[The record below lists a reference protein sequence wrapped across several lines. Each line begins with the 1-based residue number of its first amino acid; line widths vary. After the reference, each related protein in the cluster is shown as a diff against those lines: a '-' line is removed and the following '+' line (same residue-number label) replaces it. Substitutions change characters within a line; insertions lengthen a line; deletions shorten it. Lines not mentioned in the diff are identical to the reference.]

1 MLHAIRI
8 ARNPQISIGGVS
20 FDHTGGIHAGLG
32 FDHGCNTVKVKAK
45 AGQLIRVHL
54 HEDFFRLYTHELH
67 LFYIG
72 HAIKIKLNFF
82 GILAQILIGKAV
94 LRAGESIDIAINIVK
109 AVVKIRAIGA
119 GGELIFGIVNDIAQL

>member
-1 MLHAIRI
+1 M
-8 ARNPQISIGGVS
+8 
-20 FDHTGGIHAGLG
+20 G

-45 AGQLIRVHL
+45 AGQLVRVHL
-54 HEDFFRLYTHELH
+54 HEDFFRLYTHQLH

-119 GGELIFGIVNDIAQL
+119 GGELIFGIVYDIAQL